1 MTRLRI
7 AYLATDAYGGRGGIA
22 LYNRD
27 VLAAM
32 TAPGGAGDAIVL
44 PRIAGNGAHAIPD
57 GVDWR
62 PPARSG
68 IADYIRA
75 AFRVARRDRPID
87 LIYCAHV
94 NLLPVAAMLR
104 ALTGAPILLAIYGLE
119 AWERLDRPT
128 SRAALR
134 MVGHVLTISDFTG
147 ARFRGW
153 SGFAATR
160 MSLVP
165 NAIHLE
171 QFGAGPKRADLV
183 AKYGLT
189 GKKVIMLFGRMDAM
203 ERGKGFAEIIDAMPD
218 ILAQRSDA
226 VLVLAG
232 SGNAQSAFAAQVA
245 ALGLTDHV
253 RFTGEVAEADKADTY
268 RLADAYV
275 MPSRQE
281 GFGFVH
287 LEAMACGIPAVAS
300 IADGAREAVRDGDI
314 GILIDPDDRASI
326 VAGTLAALDRPRAIP
341 AGLAHFAFPAFAARL
356 NACIRAAA
364 GQGQ

>member
-1 MTRLRI
+1 
-7 AYLATDAYGGRGGIA
+7 
-22 LYNRD
+22 
-27 VLAAM
+27 
-32 TAPGGAGDAIVL
+32 
-44 PRIAGNGAHAIPD
+44 
-57 GVDWR
+57 
-62 PPARSG
+62 
-68 IADYIRA
+68 
-75 AFRVARRDRPID
+75 
-87 LIYCAHV
+87 
-94 NLLPVAAMLR
+94 
-104 ALTGAPILLAIYGLE
+104 
-119 AWERLDRPT
+119 
-128 SRAALR
+128 
-134 MVGHVLTISDFTG
+134 
-147 ARFRGW
+147 
-153 SGFAATR
+153 
-160 MSLVP
+160 
-165 NAIHLE
+165 
-171 QFGAGPKRADLV
+171 
-183 AKYGLT
+183 
-189 GKKVIMLFGRMDAM
+189 M